1 MRFEEMEQLVLVM
14 QEYIN
19 HNLANEISLQKLADL
34 IGYTPWYAAKMF
46 KQVIEQTPYEYI
58 RQKRMKQAAQ
68 QLINSCSRM
77 IDLALEYQYESQE
90 AFTRAFYQ
98 EYGVT
103 PGKFR
108 REYPME
114 EEKGSTKKHYFISQN
129 WKFDDSLTDC
139 SGGIEN
145 LKVFSKEKRNCFL
158 LKGKGWRWNAIISKL
173 DRLETGAICEF
184 YVWVKFDYLG
194 NAGAQCYYE
203 IYEEEYWE
211 DRVRIPL
218 SPESR
223 YMIGKADNWNLFR
236 LPYLVKHGKKLTAYL
251 IASEFNISL
260 ADTFEHDMSLP
271 GIKRPEQVSIGEKR
285 MITKE
290 DRLLDY
296 RKDQMRTFHGCMS
309 YLMDCLG
316 EDKELYDYWFFNII
330 TGDLFT
336 QAHSDDLQTCV
347 LGLSDAWLGREMI
360 KKAFEGVGYDYFY
373 IGKEDIIYDLDKSF
387 CQVAESLDR
396 GIPVISR
403 GFEGST
409 NYCIICGYEAKD
421 CVLYILHD
429 DKINPVKQTKLL
441 QETKELI
448 FAGSKTADRNL
459 VHVLT
464 RAIMDIPN
472 CITRASKNG
481 MSYGKQ
487 AFLDWADSLVDG
499 RISELTDCNAW
510 NIYISYLCM
519 AGENCYAG
527 SPMIRDLM
535 LKRVDIVETPAFS
548 LLPDLQRIFDKERKI
563 YQALLRMGAGYE
575 ITIEQLKSPEKMRPV
590 ADKIREF
597 ADCHDEL
604 LTIFLKDSAQRE
616 GYTLLK
622 DCVNNLKSSSVTV
635 IPNAKLIGKRT
646 VISSCIEKDTM
657 TELREQ
663 MHRNGEIKQLSSIPN
678 LIPESTIGMIDSYF
692 PTTKE
697 SYEYWYGVLSPKD
710 TLVPDG
716 FGCREIPQTL
726 LYRGTKEE
734 ELNLNVPLQFKEVHC
749 LWNNN
754 QGQGWNGTLYM
765 GGNAYLCCPLYEIFE
780 WWECFN
786 RMAIVHSDI
795 QELPAMKFVGIR
807 YSDKDRLDGDF
818 VHLWREWND
827 SGRFDHLHELVTEE
841 FRKEYRDADAC
852 IGMSKYYDDNTT
864 IFWIGMFLDTWIKVP
879 EGFDSMEF
887 SPSKLG
893 VCRVFGKEGN
903 SYPTETM
910 CEEYLRK
917 EGYQIACDE
926 TGASWYMTRYGGYE
940 ATQEEFTDK
949 ITFDICKFVK

>member
-19 HNLANEISLQKLADL
+19 HNLTSEISLQKLADL

-46 KQVIEQTPYEYI
+46 KQVIGQTPYEYI

-77 IDLALEYQYESQE
+77 IDLAMEYQYESQE

-108 REYPME
+108 KEYPVE
-114 EEKGSTKKHYFISQN
+114 ECKCFSEKYYFISQN
-129 WKFDDSLTDC
+129 WKFDESLTDC

-145 LKVFSKEKRNCFL
+145 LKVFSKEKRNCYL
-158 LKGKGWRWNAIISKL
+158 LKGKGWRWNAIISEL
-173 DRLETGAICEF
+173 NQLETGAICEF

-211 DRVRIPL
+211 ERERISL
-218 SPESR
+218 SPDSK
-223 YMIGKADNWNLFR
+223 YIIGKADKWNLFR
-236 LPYLVKHGKKLTAYL
+236 LPYLVKHGKKLTAYF

-271 GIKRPEQVSIGEKR
+271 GIKRPEQIRIGVKSI
-285 MITKE
+285 IAKE
-290 DRLLDY
+290 YSLVDY
-296 RKDQMRTFHGCMS
+296 KKDQMRTFHGCMS

-336 QAHSDDLQTCV
+336 QVHCDDLQACTN
-347 LGLSDAWLGREMI
+347 GLSNAWVGRELI

-373 IGKEDIIYDLDKSF
+373 IGKEDINYDLDKSF
-387 CQVAESLDR
+387 RQVAESLDK

-403 GFEGST
+403 GYEGSS

-421 CVLYILHD
+421 HVLYILHD
-429 DKINPVKQTKLL
+429 EEIKPVMQTKLL

-448 FAGSKTADRNL
+448 FAGSKKADRNL

-472 CITRASKNG
+472 CITRASKDG
-481 MSYGKQ
+481 ISYGKQ
-487 AFLDWADSLVDG
+487 AFLEWADSLVNG
-499 RISELTDCNAW
+499 TISESTDCNAW
-510 NIYISYLCM
+510 NVYIRYLCR

-535 LKRVDIVETPAFS
+535 LKRVEIVETPAFS
-548 LLPDLQRIFDKERKI
+548 LLPDIQRIFDKERKI
-563 YQALLRMGAGYE
+563 YQALIRMGAGYE
-575 ITIEQLKSPEKMRPV
+575 ITIEQLKSPEKMGPV

-604 LTIFLKDSAQRE
+604 LTIFLKDSVQRE

-622 DCVNNLKSSSVTV
+622 DCLNNLKSSSVTM

-646 VISSCIEKDTM
+646 VIPSCVEDEAMKDF
-657 TELREQ
+657 REQ
-663 MHRNGEIKQLSSIPN
+663 MHRNGEIEQLYLLPN
-678 LIPESTIGMIDSYF
+678 LIKESTIGMIDSYF

-697 SYEYWYGVLSPKD
+697 SYEYWYGVLTSKD

-716 FGCREIPQTL
+716 FEAREIPQTL

-734 ELNLNVPLQFKEVHC
+734 ELNLNVPLQFKAVHC

-780 WWECFN
+780 WWECFES
-786 RMAIVHSDI
+786 MAIVQSYI
-795 QELPAMKFVGIR
+795 QDLPAMKFVGIR
-807 YSDKDRLDGDF
+807 YSDKDRQDGGF
-818 VHLWREWND
+818 VHLWKEWND
-827 SGRFDHLHELVTEE
+827 SGRFDQLHALATEDL
-841 FRKEYRDADAC
+841 RTVYRDADAC
-852 IGMSKYYDDNTT
+852 IGLSKYCDDNTT
-864 IFWIGMFLDTWIKVP
+864 QYWIGMFIDTWTKVP
-879 EGFDSMEF
+879 EGFDSLEF

-893 VCRVFGKEGN
+893 VCHISGNEGDI
-903 SYPTETM
+903 YPTETM
-910 CEEYLRK
+910 CEEHLMK
-917 EGYQIACDE
+917 EGYQIASDE
-926 TGASWYMTRYGGYE
+926 TGASWYMMRYGGYE
-940 ATQEEFTDK
+940 ETHKEFTDK
-949 ITFDICKFVK
+949 VSFDICKFVK